1 LGLAFWGFI
10 GFRPSTFAQSLAS
23 VSFETG
29 HDFGKNRKIKVKPL
43 HAVGR
48 IKGTRFTWKREPVKK
63 LGTFSVTK
71 IPVEL
76 GLPELM

>member
-1 LGLAFWGFI
+1 MGLTFWGFV

-43 HAVGR
+43 RVLGR
-48 IKGTRFTWKREPVKK
+48 IKGTRFTWKREAVKK
-63 LGTFSVTK
+63 LGTFSVTG

-76 GLPELM
+76 GLLELM